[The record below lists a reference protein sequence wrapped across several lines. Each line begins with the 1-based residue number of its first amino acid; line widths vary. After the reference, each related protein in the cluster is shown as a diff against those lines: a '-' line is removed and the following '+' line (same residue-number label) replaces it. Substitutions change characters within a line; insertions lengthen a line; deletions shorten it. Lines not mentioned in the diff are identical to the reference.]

1 MNRTTSFF
9 QTTLMNI
16 LDEMNEYSWLF
27 SKNSK
32 SDFTRKSKLGFKK
45 ALSIILSFGS
55 KSLPNELLDYFHC
68 EKNVPSTAA
77 FVQCREKILPE
88 ALQFLFYEFN
98 SRCNCKPTYKGY
110 RLLAID
116 GTELQMPANPEHK
129 ESRLTT
135 KENSKPYN
143 LLHLN
148 AMYDLI
154 SHLYID
160 VIFQGQNIANEQRA
174 LADMVDRSDIFKAIV
189 LADRGY
195 ESYNCFAHIQEKGW
209 KFLFRVKDGTGG
221 IVSGL
226 DLPNAEEFDITF
238 DLKLTRKQTN
248 AIKELLKDRNQ
259 YKKLKGYHDFDYL
272 PAKNRK
278 HDETKVYP
286 LKIRVVRFKLNEKS
300 VETIITNLDEDDFPP
315 NEIKELYA
323 KRWGIETSFRKLKYT
338 IGLLHFHAKKVEY
351 IYQEI
356 FARMIIY
363 NFTELVISHVVM
375 EKKDRKHAY
384 QANFSTAVH
393 ICRQYFR
400 GNVSPPDVETLITR
414 LILPIRPGR
423 SLPRN
428 LAPRK
433 AASFYY
439 RVA

>member
-9 QTTLMNI
+9 QTTLWNI
-16 LDEMNEYSWLF
+16 IDEMNDYSWLF
-27 SKNSK
+27 SKNPQ
-32 SDFTRKSKLGFKK
+32 SDFSRNSKLGFKR

-55 KSLPNELLDYFHC
+55 KSLPNELLDYFQC
-68 EKNVPSTAA
+68 SQDIPSASA

-88 ALQFLFYEFN
+88 AFNFLLHEFN
-98 SRCNCKPTYKGY
+98 SRCNYQPAYKGF

-116 GTELQMPANPEHK
+116 GSELQIATNPGHK
-129 ESRLTT
+129 DSYTST
-135 KENSKPYN
+135 GENKKPYN

-148 AMYDLI
+148 AMYDLV
-154 SHLYID
+154 SHTYID
-160 VIFQGQNIANEQRA
+160 ALLQGKNIANEQRA
-174 LADMVDRSDIFKAIV
+174 LANMVDQSDISSAIV

-226 DLPNAEEFDITF
+226 NLPDSEEFDVNF
-238 DLKLTRKQTN
+238 ELKLTRKQTN
-248 AIKELLKDRNQ
+248 EIKELLKDRNH
-259 YKKLKGYHDFDYL
+259 YKKLKNYHDFDYL

-278 HDETKVYP
+278 QEEAKLYP
-286 LKIRVVRFKLNEKS
+286 LRIRVVRFKLNEKS
-300 VETIITNLDEDDFPP
+300 IETIITNLDADDFPAD
-315 NEIKELYA
+315 EIKTLYA

-363 NFTELVISHVVM
+363 NLTELVISHVVM
-375 EKKDRKHAY
+375 EKKDRKYAY

-400 GNVSPPDVETLITR
+400 GNVSPPNVETLIAR

-428 LAPRK
+428 PAPRK

>member
-1 MNRTTSFF
+1 MN
-9 QTTLMNI
+9 QTTDLFQATLWEI
-16 LDEMNEYSWLF
+16 IDEMNEYSWLF
-27 SKNSK
+27 SKNPQC
-32 SDFTRKSKLGFKK
+32 DFSRNSKLGFKK

-55 KSLPNELLDYFHC
+55 KSIPNELLDYFQC
-68 EKNVPSTAA
+68 ATDVPSASA

-88 ALQFLFYEFN
+88 ALNFLLHEFN
-98 SRCNCKPTYKGY
+98 SRCDYKPTYRGF

-116 GTELQMPANPEHK
+116 GSELQIATNPEHK
-129 ESRLTT
+129 ESYLSTGADR
-135 KENSKPYN
+135 KPYN
-143 LLHLN
+143 ILHLN
-148 AMYDLI
+148 AMYDLM
-154 SHLYID
+154 SCMYINALL
-160 VIFQGQNIANEQRA
+160 QGQNIANEQRA
-174 LADMVDRSDIFKAIV
+174 LAEMVDQSDIPAAIV

-226 DLPNAEEFDITF
+226 VLPNTEEFDVNF
-238 DLKLTRKQTN
+238 ELKLTRKQTN
-248 AIKELLKDRNQ
+248 AMKELLKDRNQ
-259 YKKLKGYHDFDYL
+259 YKKLKNYHDFDYL

-278 HDETKVYP
+278 HEETKIYH
-286 LKIRVVRFKLNEKS
+286 LRIRVVRIKLNDKS
-300 VETIITNLDEDDFPP
+300 IETIITNLDTDDFPP
-315 NEIKELYA
+315 DEIKTLYA

-363 NFTELVISHVVM
+363 NLTELVVSHVVM
-375 EKKDRKHAY
+375 EKKDRKYAY

-400 GNVSPPDVETLITR
+400 GNVSPPDVETLIAR

-428 LAPRK
+428 PAPRK
-433 AASFYY
+433 ATSFYY

>member
-1 MNRTTSFF
+1 MNRTTAFF
-9 QTTLMNI
+9 QTTLWKI
-16 LDEMNEYSWLF
+16 IDEMNEFPWLF
-27 SKNSK
+27 SKNPQ
-32 SDFTRKSKLGFKK
+32 SDFSRNSKLGFKK

-55 KSLPNELLDYFHC
+55 KSLPNELLDYFQC
-68 EKNVPSTAA
+68 AKDVPSASA
-77 FVQCREKILPE
+77 FVQCRDKILPE
-88 ALQFLFYEFN
+88 ALNFLFHEFN
-98 SRCNCKPTYKGY
+98 SRCDYNPTYKGY
-110 RLLAID
+110 RLLAVD
-116 GTELQMPANPEHK
+116 GSELQIATNAEHK
-129 ESRLTT
+129 ESHLIS
-135 KENSKPYN
+135 KENRKPYN

-148 AMYDLI
+148 AMYDLL
-154 SHLYID
+154 SHMYID
-160 VIFQGQNIANEQRA
+160 AMLQGKNIANEQRA
-174 LADMVDRSDIFKAIV
+174 LADMVDHSSVSTAIV

-209 KFLFRVKDGTGG
+209 KFLFRVKDGTAG

-226 DLPNAEEFDITF
+226 DLPSTEEFDVIF

-248 AIKELLKDRNQ
+248 AMKELLKDRNQ
-259 YKKLKGYHDFDYL
+259 YKRLKSYHDFDYL

-278 HDETKVYP
+278 HEEAKIYP
-286 LKIRVVRFKLNEKS
+286 LRIRVVRFKLNDKS
-300 VETIITNLDEDDFPP
+300 IETIITNLDADDFSPD
-315 NEIKELYA
+315 EIKILYA

-363 NFTELVISHVVM
+363 NLTELVISHVIM
-375 EKKDRKHAY
+375 EKKDRKYAY

-400 GNVSPPDVETLITR
+400 GNVSPPDVETLIAR

-433 AASFYY
+433 ATSFYY

>member
-1 MNRTTSFF
+1 MNRTTAFF
-9 QTTLMNI
+9 QTTLWKI
-16 LDEMNEYSWLF
+16 IDEMNEFPWLF
-27 SKNSK
+27 SKNPQ
-32 SDFTRKSKLGFKK
+32 SDFSRNSKLGFKK

-68 EKNVPSTAA
+68 TKDVPSASA
-77 FVQCREKILPE
+77 FVQCRDKILPE
-88 ALQFLFYEFN
+88 ALNFLFHEFN
-98 SRCNCKPTYKGY
+98 SRCDYNLTYRGY
-110 RLLAID
+110 HLLAID
-116 GTELQMPANPEHK
+116 GSELQIATNAEHK
-129 ESRLTT
+129 ESHLIS
-135 KENSKPYN
+135 KENRKPYN

-148 AMYDLI
+148 AMYDLL
-154 SHLYID
+154 SHTYID
-160 VIFQGQNIANEQRA
+160 AVLQGKNIANEQRA
-174 LADMVDRSDIFKAIV
+174 LADMVDHSSVSTAIV

-209 KFLFRVKDGTGG
+209 KFLFRVKDGTAG

-226 DLPNAEEFDITF
+226 DLPDTEEFDVIF

-248 AIKELLKDRNQ
+248 AMKELLKDRNQ
-259 YKKLKGYHDFDYL
+259 YKRLKSYHDFDYL

-278 HDETKVYP
+278 YEETKTYP
-286 LKIRVVRFKLNEKS
+286 LRIRVVRFKLNDKGI
-300 VETIITNLDEDDFPP
+300 ETIITNLDVDDFPP
-315 NEIKELYA
+315 DEIKTLYA

-363 NFTELVISHVVM
+363 NLTELVISHVVM
-375 EKKDRKHAY
+375 EKKDRKYAY

-400 GNVSPPDVETLITR
+400 GNVSPPDVETLIAR

-428 LAPRK
+428 LAQRK
-433 AASFYY
+433 ATSFYY

>member
-9 QTTLMNI
+9 QTTLWNI
-16 LDEMNEYSWLF
+16 IDEMNDYSWLF
-27 SKNSK
+27 SKNPQN
-32 SDFTRKSKLGFKK
+32 DFSRNSKLGFKR

-55 KSLPNELLDYFHC
+55 KSLPNELLDYFQC
-68 EKNVPSTAA
+68 SQDIPSASA

-88 ALQFLFYEFN
+88 AFNFLLHEFN
-98 SRCNCKPTYKGY
+98 SRCNYQPAYKGF

-116 GTELQMPANPEHK
+116 GSELQIATNPGHK
-129 ESRLTT
+129 DSYTST
-135 KENSKPYN
+135 GENKKPYN

-148 AMYDLI
+148 AMYDLV
-154 SHLYID
+154 SHTYID
-160 VIFQGQNIANEQRA
+160 ALLQGKNIANEQRA
-174 LADMVDRSDIFKAIV
+174 LANMVDQSDISSAIV

-226 DLPNAEEFDITF
+226 NLPDSEEFDVNF
-238 DLKLTRKQTN
+238 ELKLTRKQTN
-248 AIKELLKDRNQ
+248 EIKELLKDRNH
-259 YKKLKGYHDFDYL
+259 YKKLKNYHDFDYL

-278 HDETKVYP
+278 QEEAKLYP
-286 LKIRVVRFKLNEKS
+286 LRIRVVRFKLNEKS
-300 VETIITNLDEDDFPP
+300 IETIITNLDADDFPAD
-315 NEIKELYA
+315 EIKTLYA

-363 NFTELVISHVVM
+363 NLTELVISHVVM
-375 EKKDRKHAY
+375 EKKDRKYAY

-400 GNVSPPDVETLITR
+400 GNVSPPNVETLIAR

-428 LAPRK
+428 PAPRK

>member
-1 MNRTTSFF
+1 MKRTTSFF
-9 QTTLMNI
+9 QTTLRDI
-16 LDEMNEYSWLF
+16 IDEMNEYSWLF
-27 SKNSK
+27 SKNPK

-45 ALSIILSFGS
+45 TLSIILSFGS
-55 KSLPNELLDYFHC
+55 KSLPNELLDYFCC
-68 EKNVPSTAA
+68 EKDEPSTSA
-77 FVQCREKILPE
+77 FVQCRKKILPE
-88 ALQFLFYEFN
+88 ALQFLFHEFN
-98 SRCNCKPTYKGY
+98 SRCDYKPTYKGY

-116 GTELQMPANPEHK
+116 GTDLQIPSNPEHK

-135 KENSKPYN
+135 KENSKSYN

-160 VIFQGQNIANEQRA
+160 VIIQGQNIANEQRS
-174 LADMVDRSDIFKAIV
+174 LSDMVDHSVISKAIV

-209 KFLFRVKDGTGG
+209 KFLFRVKDGIGG

-226 DLPNAEEFDITF
+226 DLPDTEEFDMTF

-248 AIKELLKDRNQ
+248 AMKELLKDRNQ
-259 YKKLKGYHDFDYL
+259 YKKLKGYRDFDYL
-272 PAKNRK
+272 PTKNRK
-278 HDETKVYP
+278 HEETKVYP

-300 VETIITNLDEDDFPP
+300 IETIITNLDEEDFPP
-315 NEIKELYA
+315 DEIKELYA

-356 FARMIIY
+356 FARMINY
-363 NFTELVISHVVM
+363 NFTELIISHVVM
-375 EKKDRKHAY
+375 EKKDRKHGY

-393 ICRQYFR
+393 ICRKYFR
-400 GNVSPPDVETLITR
+400 GNVSPPNVETLIAR

-423 SLPRN
+423 SLPRI

-439 RVA
+439 SVA